1 MSKLFGYDFQVQ
13 YRQGRLNVVA
23 DALSRRDG
31 DSPLLDSLITEPAL
45 AALSVPAFQL
55 FADLRAELQANSD
68 LRARRDAVAAGAHGP
83 SWSVRDGL
91 ILHNGRVFIP
101 ANAQALDDVLQLAHT
116 GAHEGIQKTLQRLS
130 SSLRRGEWFVLV
142 QWADMP
148 ASEATWEHRE
158 EFQAAHPD
166 LQLEDELFPEEGRDV
181 MVGNTYQRK
190 RKAHG

>member
-1 MSKLFGYDFQVQ
+1 M
-13 YRQGRLNVVA
+13 VA

-68 LRARRDAVAAGAHGP
+68 LRARRDAVAAGEHGP

-166 LQLEDELFPEEGRDV
+166 FQLEDELFPEEGRDV

-190 RKAHG
+190 RKADG